1 MPISTISHSLPEYQ
15 KYITFQWCFQGNKE
29 RNHSYI
35 TYFSSVVLRPLSI
48 PPPFFFFWLYHIP
61 GAIWHTLS
69 MVRLFGRSCMIIAVF
84 FLTPLETV
92 RINEQER
99 GLILCENS
107 LSYTKYYVRYN
118 IINWLMLIDNVA
130 CQEHGILLLF

>member
-1 MPISTISHSLPEYQ
+1 
-15 KYITFQWCFQGNKE
+15 
-29 RNHSYI
+29 
-35 TYFSSVVLRPLSI
+35 
-48 PPPFFFFWLYHIP
+48 
-61 GAIWHTLS
+61 
-69 MVRLFGRSCMIIAVF
+69 MIIAVF

-118 IINWLMLIDNVA
+118 IIN
-130 CQEHGILLLF
+130 